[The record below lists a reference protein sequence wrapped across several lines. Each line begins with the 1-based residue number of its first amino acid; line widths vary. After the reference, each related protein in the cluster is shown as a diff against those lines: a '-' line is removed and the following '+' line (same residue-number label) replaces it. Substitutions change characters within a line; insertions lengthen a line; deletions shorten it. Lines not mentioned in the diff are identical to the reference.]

1 MSMYRYNE
9 WDQALLEERVEQ
21 FRHQTGRF
29 LSGQLSEEAYR
40 PLRLMNGLYLQRH
53 APMLRVAIPYGLLS
67 STQLRG
73 LARVAGDHD
82 RGFGHFT
89 TRQNIQFN
97 WLRLE
102 QVPGVLETLA
112 EVGLHAIQTSG
123 NCIRNVTC
131 DPLAGLTP
139 EEVDDPLPWCE
150 VVRQWATLHPEFGH
164 LPRKFKIAVTASPRD
179 RAATRIHDVG
189 LRLIRDPSGAPG
201 FRISV
206 GGGLGRDPHLARIL
220 RDFLP
225 ADDLLDYL
233 TAILRV
239 YNLNGRRDNL
249 YKARIKVLVNS
260 LGLQAF
266 KEQVESEWVQIR
278 REQPV
283 SALEAHARVSER
295 FVRPAY
301 RKGGPSRPPAL
312 PTDAGTGQDA
322 AYGRWLRFN
331 TRAHRQTGYRV
342 VFIPLKGPGRAPG
355 DLTDHEMHALA
366 DLAERHGF
374 GTLRSTHDQNL
385 LLPDVPMADLP
396 ALWQT
401 LESLGLAHAH
411 IGTLTDMIACPG
423 LDYCNLANA
432 ATLPLARDIQQHF
445 DDLDYLH
452 DLGDVQLNLSGCVN
466 ACAHHHVGH
475 IGLLGVEKQG
485 ASWYQ
490 IQLGGSSGEQARLG
504 RVLGPAVPADKVVD
518 ALDRLLKVYLDQRQP
533 EEPFLDTVQRIG
545 LKPFKE
551 HLYGPDHP
559 RRADRAR
566 SIASDT

>member
-1 MSMYRYNE
+1 MYQYSE
-9 WDQALLEERVEQ
+9 WDQALLRERVEQ
-21 FRHQTGRF
+21 FRDQTRRF

-40 PLRLMNGLYLQRH
+40 PLRLMNGLYIQRH

-73 LARVAGDHD
+73 LARVARDHD

-97 WLRLE
+97 WLELE
-102 QVPGVLETLA
+102 QVPEVLASLA

-139 EEVDDPLPWCE
+139 EEVDNPLPWCE
-150 VVRQWATLHPEFGH
+150 VVRQWATLHPEFSY
-164 LPRKFKIAVTASPRD
+164 LPRKFKIAVTASLQD

-189 LRLIRDPSGAPG
+189 LQLVRGASGEPG

-206 GGGLGRDPHLARIL
+206 GGGLGRDPHLARTL
-220 RDFLP
+220 RAWLP

-239 YNLNGRRDNL
+239 YNLHGRRDNL

-260 LGLQAF
+260 VGLPAF
-266 KEQVESEWVQIR
+266 KEQVESEWALIR

-283 SALEAHARVSER
+283 SALEAHRLISER
-295 FVRPAY
+295 FVTPAY
-301 RKGGPSRPPAL
+301 REGGPSRPPAL
-312 PTDAGTGQDA
+312 PASASNEFAT
-322 AYGRWLRFN
+322 AYDRWLRFN
-331 TRAHRQTGYRV
+331 TREHRHPGYRV
-342 VFIPLKGPGRAPG
+342 VFVPLKGPERAPG
-355 DLTDHEMHALA
+355 DLTDQEMHALA

-374 GTLRSTHDQNL
+374 GVLRSTHDQNL
-385 LLPDVPMADLP
+385 LLPDVPIADLP
-396 ALWQT
+396 SLWQA
-401 LESLGLAHAH
+401 LDSLGLAHAH

-452 DLGDVQLNLSGCVN
+452 DLGDVQLKISGCMN

-490 IQLGGSSGEQARLG
+490 IQLGGSSGKQARLG
-504 RVLGPAVPADKVVD
+504 RVLGPAVPADKVVET
-518 ALDRLLKVYLDQRQP
+518 LDRLLRFYLDQRQP
-533 EEPFLDTVQRIG
+533 EEPFLDTVHRIG

-551 HLYGPDHP
+551 HLYGPDHA
-559 RRADRAR
+559 RRANRAR
-566 SIASDT
+566 IATADA

>member
-1 MSMYRYNE
+1 MYQYNE
-9 WDQALLEERVEQ
+9 WDQALLQERVEQ
-21 FRHQTGRF
+21 FRDQTRRF
-29 LSGQLSEEAYR
+29 LSGELSDDAYR
-40 PLRLMNGLYLQRH
+40 PLRLLNGLYIQRH

-73 LARVAGDHD
+73 LARVARDHD

-97 WLRLE
+97 WVRLE
-102 QVPGVLETLA
+102 QVPEVLAFLA
-112 EVGLHAIQTSG
+112 KVGLHSIQTSG

-131 DPLAGLTP
+131 DPLAGLMP
-139 EEVDDPLPWCE
+139 DEVDNPLTWCE
-150 VVRQWATLHPEFGH
+150 VVRQWATPHPEFSH
-164 LPRKFKIAVTASPRD
+164 LPRKFKIAVTASPKD
-179 RAATRIHDVG
+179 RAATRIHDLG
-189 LRLIRDPSGAPG
+189 LQLIRDPSDALG

-206 GGGLGRDPHLARIL
+206 GGGLGRDPHLARTL
-220 RDFLP
+220 RAFLP

-239 YNLNGRRDNL
+239 YNLNGRRDNP

-266 KEQVESEWVQIR
+266 KEQVESEWARIR
-278 REQPV
+278 RDQPV
-283 SALEAHARVSER
+283 SALEAHRRVSER
-295 FVRPAY
+295 FTTPTHEA
-301 RKGGPSRPPAL
+301 GGPSQPPAL
-312 PTDAGTGQDA
+312 PMGTDAGRQA
-322 AYGRWLRFN
+322 AYDRWLRFN
-331 TRAHRQTGYRV
+331 TQAHRQPGYRV

-355 DLTDHEMHALA
+355 DLTHQEMHALA

-374 GTLRSTHDQNL
+374 GVLRSTHDQNL

-396 ALWQT
+396 ALWQA

-423 LDYCNLANA
+423 LDFCNLANA
-432 ATLPLARDIQQHF
+432 ATLPLAQDIQQHF
-445 DDLDYLH
+445 DNLDYLH
-452 DLGDVQLNLSGCVN
+452 DLGNVQLNISGCVN

-490 IQLGGSSGEQARLG
+490 IQLGGSSGEHARLG
-504 RVLGPAVPADKVVD
+504 KVLGPAVPADQVVD
-518 ALDRLLKVYLDQRQP
+518 ALDSLLKVYLDQRQP
-533 EEPFLDTVQRIG
+533 DEPFLDTVQRIG
-545 LKPFKE
+545 LEPFKE
-551 HLYGPDHP
+551 HLYGPDHS
-559 RRADRAR
+559 RRKRRSRPAAADA
-566 SIASDT
+566 